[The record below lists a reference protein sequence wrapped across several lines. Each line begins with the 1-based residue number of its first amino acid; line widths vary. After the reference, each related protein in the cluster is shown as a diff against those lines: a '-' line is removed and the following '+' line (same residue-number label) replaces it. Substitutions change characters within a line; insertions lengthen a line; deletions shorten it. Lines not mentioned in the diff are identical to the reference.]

1 MIVEFHVAG
10 RPRTKGSMKVITPRG
25 RKPIM
30 IESTTHS
37 EAWRKRI
44 KAAIMTQ
51 CPGVRFPGP
60 VSVVA
65 TFAFEKAGPSARAL
79 SWPVLNAGINAA
91 GDLDKLTR
99 NLLDAMEDSG
109 LIVNDCM
116 VVGLDLAKRWDET
129 PGIHVEVTEQ

>member
-1 MIVEFHVAG
+1 
-10 RPRTKGSMKVITPRG
+10 MKVITPRG

-30 IESTTHS
+30 VEDHAHS
-37 EAWRKRI
+37 EPWRKRI
-44 KAAIMTQ
+44 KTAIQSQ
-51 CPGVRFPGP
+51 CPGVIFPGP

-65 TFAFEKAGPSARAL
+65 TFSFEKAGPSAQAL
-79 SWPVLNAGINAA
+79 HWPVVNAGINAA

-116 VVGLDLAKRWDET
+116 VVGLDVAKRWDEM